1 MAKENLNMQKYWNKS
16 TKILDHKKNFQ
27 SLLQSLA
34 GCTLSIASAFEQ
46 FSGQQ
51 VASNVPPCNKN
62 ERCFS

>member
-1 MAKENLNMQKYWNKS
+1 
-16 TKILDHKKNFQ
+16 
-27 SLLQSLA
+27 
-34 GCTLSIASAFEQ
+34 LSIASAFEQ